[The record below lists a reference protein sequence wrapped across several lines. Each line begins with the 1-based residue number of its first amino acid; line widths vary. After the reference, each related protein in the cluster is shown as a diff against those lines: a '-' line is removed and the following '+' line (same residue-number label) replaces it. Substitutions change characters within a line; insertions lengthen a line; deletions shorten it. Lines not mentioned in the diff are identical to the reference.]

1 MKFEKNRKQHIQ
13 FFIAAAVFFCA
24 FSFFSCGMTDS
35 ATRKKNKKEL
45 ADPMV
50 VPYNEASQNAAETA
64 QGGELTLLAHAG
76 QGTNAN
82 IVNASFIAVGDNL
95 IHEPIYLQ
103 AANRARTAAKEAE
116 NAKKDAFWQS
126 LQNAESENNPLPNAE
141 SAATAKNEE
150 NTANAENAG
159 SAGAKISRAF
169 EQTAELF
176 ARNQPVYDFYDAY
189 KYIVPFAASAD
200 FAFINQ
206 ETLITSTFSPSTY
219 PRFASPADLGDFL
232 LDAGFNIFSVANNHM
247 LDKGDQGLKDS
258 LAYWQSREDFADF
271 VVSGAFLG
279 DEDRLKV
286 RFIERNGIKIAFVAI
301 CDSLNGLTL
310 EPGSPLRLLRIS
322 DENLI
327 EEYLL
332 KARAEADF
340 VVVSVHWG
348 SEYETEPDE
357 TQLSL
362 ARKMADWGA
371 DVIIGTHPHV
381 LQTVE
386 ELDAADGRKTLVAYS
401 LGNLIS
407 AQSEGMR
414 LIGALLSFNLQK
426 DLQTGITNYS
436 DPAIIPLVTHY
447 KRGFAEIAVFPLD
460 EYSPVQARE
469 HGVKRFTSNFN
480 YNYIVKSAQSII
492 PEQYLKL
499 PEAVVAQSSRRF
511 ELWIGR

>member
-1 MKFEKNRKQHIQ
+1 MRLEKNRKQQIH
-13 FFIAAAVFFCA
+13 FFIIAAAIIFCA

-35 ATRKKNKKEL
+35 AARKKNKKEL
-45 ADPMV
+45 ADPMI
-50 VPYNEASQNAAETA
+50 VPYGEADKKNAESG
-64 QGGELTLLAHAG
+64 QGGDLTLLAHAE
-76 QGTNAN
+76 QGTSAGT
-82 IVNASFIAVGDNL
+82 VSASFIAVGDNL

-103 AANRARTAAKEAE
+103 AASRAHSAAKEAE
-116 NAKKDAFWQS
+116 NAKKELFMQN
-126 LQNAESENNPLPNAE
+126 LQKKEGENTSGENAE
-141 SAATAKNEE
+141 SA
-150 NTANAENAG
+150 ENAG
-159 SAGAKISRAF
+159 LKVSRYF
-169 EQTAELF
+169 EQTAEYF
-176 ARNQPVYDFYDAY
+176 SKSQPSYDFYEAY
-189 KYIVPFAASAD
+189 KYLVPFSASAD

-258 LAYWQSREDFADF
+258 LAYWKSRADFADF

-286 RFIERNGIKIAFVAI
+286 RSIERNGIKIAFVAI
-301 CDSLNGLTL
+301 CDSLNGLDL
-310 EPGSPLRLLRIS
+310 EPGSALRLLRIS

-327 EEYLL
+327 EEYLQ
-332 KARAEADF
+332 KARAESDF

-348 SEYETEPDE
+348 SEYETEPDD
-357 TQLSL
+357 TQRDL
-362 ARKMADWGA
+362 AHKMSEWGA

-386 ELDAADGRKTLVAYS
+386 EFDASDGRKTLVAYS

-414 LIGALLSFNLQK
+414 LIGALLSFSLQK
-426 DLQTGITNYS
+426 DLKTGITSYR
-436 DPAIIPLVTHY
+436 DPAVIPLVTHY

-460 EYSPVQARE
+460 EYSPMQARE
-469 HGVKRFTSNFN
+469 HGVRRFTSNFN
-480 YNYIVKSAQSII
+480 YNYIVENAKSII

-499 PEAVVAQSSRRF
+499 PEAVVAQSNRRF
-511 ELWIGR
+511 ELWISR